1 MAVDTSVI
9 GKPTGAYQVRVER
22 GPVEFF
28 ATAVKDDNPIY
39 HDPSGGE
46 GRRLRRDPGAADV
59 LVRDAAHGQVH
70 RGAAARPDRRQEPDA
85 RRSWASCSP
94 RAASSSTASRSSS
107 TTGRSSSATCSSARG
122 RVLDVY
128 EKESKGSIMTFIVIE
143 TAWRDEATGE
153 PVVTEKFNLIHRRQ
167 AA

>member
-9 GKPTGAYQVRVER
+9 GKSTGAYRVRVER

-28 ATAVKDDNPIY
+28 ANAVKDANPIY
-39 HDPSGGE
+39 HDPAAAKAAGFDDIAAPPTFSFAMQHMGRFTEEQPPDPTNGANPMHEIMGALFAKGGMVLHGEQEFQYHRPIEVGDVLLGE
-46 GRRLRRDPGAADV
+46 GTVVDL
-59 LVRDAAHGQVH
+59 
-70 RGAAARPDRRQEPDA
+70 
-85 RRSWASCSP
+85 
-94 RAASSSTASRSSS
+94 
-107 TTGRSSSATCSSARG
+107 
-122 RVLDVY
+122 Y

-153 PVVTEKFNLIHRRQ
+153 PVLTEKFNLIHRR